1 MRLSLKVYGAGDR
14 VCALVHGFT
23 DDRDTWW
30 RVAPALADRG
40 YRVVCPDLRGH
51 GHSPRSR
58 DYSPAEMAGDL
69 VETLPSGLEFV
80 AGHSLGG
87 RLLGDAVAG
96 LRPQR
101 AIYLDP
107 AWHIGP
113 VPVDGLDPKS
123 LTRADIERMN
133 PRWGERDVGVELASY
148 AAWDPDTV
156 QCLRELGGSDFSP
169 SRPEVPSLIV
179 LADRSRLVTPS
190 SQAHLRSVGFAFRTV
205 RGAGHVLH
213 RDDYDGFMAA
223 LDGWT

>member
-1 MRLSLKVYGAGDR
+1 MRLSVKEYGAGDR

-30 RVAPALADRG
+30 RVAPAIAGRG
-40 YRVVCPDLRGH
+40 YRVICPDLRGH
-51 GHSPRSR
+51 GQSPRSD
-58 DYSPAEMAGDL
+58 DYSLAAMAGDL
-69 VETLPSGLEFV
+69 VESLPSGLEFV

-87 RLLGDAVAG
+87 RLLGETVTG

-107 AWHIGP
+107 AWHVAP
-113 VPVDGLDPKS
+113 VPVDGFDPRS

-133 PRWGERDVGVELASY
+133 PRWLERDVDVALAAF
-148 AAWDPDTV
+148 AAWDPETV
-156 QCLRELGGSDFSP
+156 RCLRDLGGHDFSP

-179 LADRSRLVTPS
+179 LADRSQLVTPT

-213 RDDYDGFMAA
+213 RDDFDGLIAA
-223 LDGWT
+223 LEGWI